1 MSSTQVSKPTGP
13 LEKILVT
20 GATGQ
25 QGGNLAKL
33 LLQKNHKVYALV
45 RNIQSSTAQELKK
58 EGANLVKGD
67 LNNFDSIEQAV
78 NGVDSIFLMGTPF
91 EDGTEGETR
100 RGKLMADI
108 AKEKNVKHL
117 VYSSVANADRN
128 TGIPHFESKYKV
140 EQHIQNLGIP
150 YTIIGPTFF
159 MENLLGPQL
168 WPGLEQGQ
176 LALPLPPSSILQ
188 QIALQNI
195 AEFSALVLEHSKTFL
210 DKRIDIASDEV
221 TGEQAT
227 KVLSNELGRTIR
239 YVHIPLDRV
248 REGNEDVARMF
259 EWYEKVGTGID
270 IPSLHQEYPQVNW
283 LSFKDWA
290 KSQLQIPITR
300 LQRKE

>member
-1 MSSTQVSKPTGP
+1 VSSTQVSKTTGP

-25 QGGNLAKL
+25 QGGTLAKL

-45 RNIQSSTAQELKK
+45 RNIQSPAAQELKK

-67 LNNFDSIEQAV
+67 LNNLDSLEQAV
-78 NGVDSIFLMGTPF
+78 NGVDSIFLMGTPL
-91 EDGTEGETR
+91 EDGLEGETR
-100 RGKLMADI
+100 RGKMMADI

-159 MENLLGPQL
+159 MENLLTYL
-168 WPGLEQGQ
+168 KPGLEQGQ
-176 LALPLPPSSILQ
+176 LALPLSPSSILQ
-188 QIALQNI
+188 QSAVQNI
-195 AEFSALVLEHSKTFL
+195 AEFSALVLEHGKTFL

-221 TGEQAT
+221 TGEQTT
-227 KVLSNELGRTIR
+227 KVLSNELGRKIR

-248 REGNEDVARMF
+248 REGNEDMARMF

-283 LSFKDWA
+283 LNFKDWA
-290 KSQLQIPITR
+290 KSQLLDFKGR
-300 LQRKE
+300 SSFS